1 MSTISQILTYERDTT
16 LAERLLSALFAPQLP
31 RVDAI
36 ALRGQDDIA
45 EQGSCGTAQP
55 KQYRDALDR
64 FNKTGRV

>member
-1 MSTISQILTYERDTT
+1 MKRDLTYYEYQAT

-31 RVDAI
+31 TVGNVT
-36 ALRGQDDIA
+36 LRGQDDIT